1 MVKHIVVGLHNGLRD
16 WLVQRVSA
24 VVMVMYTLL
33 VIAILLSQSPLQY
46 AEWKTLF
53 SQQWMRLA
61 SLLFLLSLFIHAWIG
76 VHDILMDYV
85 HATGIRL
92 GLQVAVILALVV
104 YTAWSIQIL
113 WGT

>member
-1 MVKHIVVGLHNGLRD
+1 MVV
-16 WLVQRVSA
+16 
-24 VVMVMYTLL
+24 YTLL
-33 VIAILLSQSPLQY
+33 LIAILLAQSPLQY
-46 AEWKTLF
+46 DEWKTLF

-85 HATGIRL
+85 YATSIRL
-92 GLQVAVILALVV
+92 GLQAAVIFVLVI

-113 WGT
+113 WGA

>member
-1 MVKHIVVGLHNGLRD
+1 MVKHIVVGTHEGLRD

-24 VVMVMYTLL
+24 VVMVVYTLL
-33 VIAILLSQSPLQY
+33 VIVILLAQFPMQY
-46 AEWKTLF
+46 AEWKELF

-76 VHDILMDYV
+76 MHDILMDYV
-85 HATGIRL
+85 HATSIRL
-92 GLQVAVILALVV
+92 GLQAAVIFILLI

-113 WGT
+113 WGA

>member
-1 MVKHIVVGLHNGLRD
+1 MVKRIAIGAHYGLRD

-24 VVMVMYTLL
+24 VVMVVYTLL
-33 VIAILLSQSPLQY
+33 VIAILFAHSPLQY

-92 GLQVAVILALVV
+92 GLQVAVIVALVV
-104 YTAWSIQIL
+104 YTTWSIQIL

>member
-1 MVKHIVVGLHNGLRD
+1 MVGPHYGLRD
-16 WLVQRVSA
+16 WLAQRVSA
-24 VVMVMYTLL
+24 VVMVVYTLL
-33 VIAILLSQSPLQY
+33 VIAILLAQSPLQY
-46 AEWKTLF
+46 AEWKALF
-53 SQQWMRLA
+53 SAQWMRMA

-92 GLQVAVILALVV
+92 GLQVAVIVALVV

-113 WGT
+113 WGA

>member
-1 MVKHIVVGLHNGLRD
+1 VVKRIVIGAHDGLRD

-24 VVMVMYTLL
+24 VVMVVYTLL
-33 VIAILLSQSPLQY
+33 MIAILLAQSPLQY

-92 GLQVAVILALVV
+92 GLQIAVIIALVV

-113 WGT
+113 WGA

>member
-1 MVKHIVVGLHNGLRD
+1 MVKRIVIGAHDGLRD

-24 VVMVMYTLL
+24 VVMVVYTLL
-33 VIAILLSQSPLQY
+33 MIVILLAQSPLQY

-92 GLQVAVILALVV
+92 GLQIAVIVALVV
-104 YTAWSIQIL
+104 YTAWSIRIL
-113 WGT
+113 WGA

>member
-1 MVKHIVVGLHNGLRD
+1 VVKHIAVSAHNGLRD

-46 AEWKTLF
+46 DEWKALF
-53 SQQWMRLA
+53 SHQWMRFA

-76 VHDILMDYV
+76 MHDILMDYV

-92 GLQVAVILALVV
+92 GLQAAVIVALVV

>member
-1 MVKHIVVGLHNGLRD
+1 VVKHIVAGAHYGLRD
-16 WLVQRVSA
+16 WLAQRVSA

-33 VIAILLSQSPLQY
+33 VTVILLSQSPLQY
-46 AEWKTLF
+46 TEWKALF
-53 SQQWMRLA
+53 SYQWMRFA

-85 HATGIRL
+85 SATSIRL
-92 GLQVAVILALVV
+92 GLQVAVIVALVV
-104 YTAWSIQIL
+104 YIIWSIQIL

>member
-1 MVKHIVVGLHNGLRD
+1 MVKRIVVGLHNGLRD

-33 VIAILLSQSPLQY
+33 VIAILFFQSPLQY

-61 SLLFLLSLFIHAWIG
+61 SLLFLLSLFTHAWIG

-113 WGT
+113 WGA

>member
-1 MVKHIVVGLHNGLRD
+1 MVV
-16 WLVQRVSA
+16 
-24 VVMVMYTLL
+24 YTLL
-33 VIAILLSQSPLQY
+33 VIAILLAQSPLQY
-46 AEWKTLF
+46 MEWKTLF

-92 GLQVAVILALVV
+92 GLQVAVILALVL
-104 YTAWSIQIL
+104 YTVWSIQIL
-113 WGT
+113 WSA